1 MKGGF
6 IMLFFKDQK
15 TEYKKFQVA
24 FQKEMEHCFVENGV
38 GEGPLKVTK
47 LDYEFNPKEFDK
59 KELRVH
65 GYVRIHIHT
74 NHDDEF
80 ADKDYLDRLH
90 NRETLV
96 KGVYVSEQEIVL
108 TVFEE
113 LKNKVRNFASD
124 CVKRS
129 KFKYKKDFSCYARFH
144 LEHLNT
150 YIEFMHMDLSKY
162 Y

>member
-1 MKGGF
+1 MLKTGG
-6 IMLFFKDQK
+6 
-15 TEYKKFQVA
+15 
-24 FQKEMEHCFVENGV
+24 

-47 LDYEFNPKEFDK
+47 LDYEFNPNEFDK
-59 KELRVH
+59 KELRDH

-80 ADKDYLDRLH
+80 ADKDYLDSLH
-90 NRETLV
+90 NKKTLV
-96 KGVYVSEQEIVL
+96 KGVYVNEQDIVL

-129 KFKYKKDFSCYARFH
+129 KVKYKKDFSCYARFH

-150 YIEFMHMDLSKY
+150 YVELMHTDLSKY